1 MSVEICEENYLL
13 IAAQNYYNP
22 QSQSTDE
29 FLTDLNRIKYIKRLI
44 NKYFSGEDLST
55 NLILNH
61 IIIFYNVFGVETATR
76 LLAFR
81 CEKKYWSVI
90 KPYLLYLKYIEST
103 DLTGIIMDPG
113 VVEELRKIR

>member
-1 MSVEICEENYLL
+1 MSVDVTEENYLL

-29 FLTDLNRIKYIKRLI
+29 FITDLNRIKYIKRLI

-55 NLILNH
+55 ILILNH
-61 IIIFYNVFGVETATR
+61 IIIFYNVFGVDIATR
-76 LLAFR
+76 ILALK

-90 KPYLLYLKYIEST
+90 KPYLIYLKYIEAT
-103 DLTGIIMDPG
+103 DLTGIVMDPG
-113 VVEELRKIR
+113 VVEELRKIK